1 MISRIS
7 EEKGK
12 EPMNHRIR
20 SMIAI
25 ARSAR
30 AAAGCRPGL
39 LLPALALLVLI
50 LVFGVGGSLSVAGP
64 TAAGADGA
72 TPAYGKGPQEIILF
86 SDYFCPPCMTLHGE
100 IEPILQKL
108 LEKGDMRVV
117 FVDIP
122 GHKQTVLY
130 AKYFLYA
137 IQAAPGWQT
146 AMKARHVL
154 YGLSKQNLA
163 KTEGEI
169 EKAFAEQGV
178 AFSVYDP
185 KPVFN
190 TWNRLIKEHKIQTT
204 PSCVVKF
211 SATDMRRYEG
221 SVEIRNKLLPELEN
235 LIKKGAARRP

>member
-1 MISRIS
+1 M
-7 EEKGK
+7 K
-12 EPMNHRIR
+12 HRIL
-20 SMIAI
+20 SMVAVV
-25 ARSAR
+25 RPAR
-30 AAAGCRPGL
+30 AAAGYRPGL
-39 LLPALALLVLI
+39 FLPALALLVLA
-50 LVFGVGGSLSVAGP
+50 LVFGFGGSLSVAES
-64 TAAGADGA
+64 TASGVDG
-72 TPAYGKGPQEIILF
+72 TIPAYGRGPQEMIVF
-86 SDYFCPPCMTLHGE
+86 SDYFCPPCMTIDGE
-100 IEPILQKL
+100 LEPILQKL
-108 LEKGDMRVV
+108 LAKGDMRVV

-122 GHKQTVLY
+122 GHKQTALY

-137 IQAAPGWQT
+137 IQAAPGWEA

-178 AFSVYDP
+178 PFSVYDP

-221 SVEIRNKLLPELEN
+221 SAEIRNKLLPELEN
-235 LIKKGAARRP
+235 LAKKGTAKKS